1 MRIYT
6 FPLGPLQTNCYVVAN
21 EETNEA
27 IIIDAGMHPGEL
39 LDKANE
45 YEVQAIL
52 LTHAHFDHMGG
63 LEQVRKKTGAPVYIH
78 NAEQE
83 WLTNPALNG
92 SSNWPMIGGPMTTD
106 RAEHEVKDGDLLT
119 FAGFNVQVMETPGHT
134 PGGVSFL
141 IGQELFSGDTLFAHS
156 IGRTDLPGGN
166 YEQLIR
172 SIQEKL
178 LPLPEETRVYP
189 GHGPDTTIGFEKLHN
204 PFIVETL
211 R

>member
-27 IIIDAGMHPGEL
+27 IIIDAGMHPSEL
-39 LDKANE
+39 LDKASE
-45 YEVQAIL
+45 YEVRAIL

-78 NAEQE
+78 NIEQE
-83 WLTNPALNG
+83 WLTNPNLNG

-106 RAEHEVKDGDLLT
+106 YAEHEVKDGDMLT
-119 FAGFNVQVMETPGHT
+119 LAGFNVQVMETPGHT

-178 LPLPEETRVYP
+178 MPLPEETRVYP
-189 GHGPDTTIGFEKLHN
+189 GHGPETTIGFEKLHN